1 VRHRRGDRHKI
12 DEILRELHED
22 GDMEKSVEK
31 VDDLR
36 KKVSEALGEGRD
48 HLRSSGVANRRGLL
62 RLREA
67 LGAEQ

>member
-1 VRHRRGDRHKI
+1 MG
-12 DEILRELHED
+12 
-22 GDMEKSVEK
+22 KSVEK